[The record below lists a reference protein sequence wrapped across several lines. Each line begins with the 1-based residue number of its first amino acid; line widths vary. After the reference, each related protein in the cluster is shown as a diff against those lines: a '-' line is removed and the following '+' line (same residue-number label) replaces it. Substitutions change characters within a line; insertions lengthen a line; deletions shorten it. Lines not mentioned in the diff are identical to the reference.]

1 MASTIND
8 VAKLAGVSRQTV
20 SRVINEPALV
30 NPKTLDKVQR
40 AIKILDY
47 HPNITARFLANKR
60 VKTLGLYMP
69 FSADQVRQN
78 LFFST
83 LSSVVCQF
91 CSRHDY
97 IMQLFTSLTREDS
110 GRLFARLYKERQVGG
125 LILTC
130 PSVSNEELISLLT
143 EKIPFIIVGRPGL
156 QTQQIPYVD
165 VDNAEAGRL
174 ATAHLLGY
182 GHRRI
187 GFLNGPADMTLSEDL
202 RQGVQACAAA
212 HPAATPPHIVEAET
226 DLTFAAGY
234 TEALRLLTAA
244 DRPTA
249 IFTADDLLAI
259 GVKKAADELGLRIP
273 EDLSIVSGVQTGWG
287 HIFPGALT
295 YIDTQF
301 ERLGGIAA
309 EYLARIIEDGEAEGL
324 ARVLEVRLVEGQTC
338 GPAPGEG

>member
-20 SRVINEPALV
+20 SRVINEPTLV
-30 NPKTLDKVQR
+30 NSKTLDKVQR

-60 VKTLGLYMP
+60 VKTIGLYMP

-91 CSRHDY
+91 CSQHDY

-156 QTQQIPYVD
+156 QTEQIPYVD
-165 VDNAEAGRL
+165 VDNVEAGRL
-174 ATAHLLGY
+174 ATAHLIDY

-202 RQGVQACAAA
+202 RQGVTACAAA
-212 HPAATPPHIVEAET
+212 HSAEQPLILEAET

-234 TEALRLLTAA
+234 VEALRLLTSPK
-244 DRPTA
+244 RPTA

-273 EDLSIVSGVQTGWG
+273 KTCRSSAAFRPAGA
-287 HIFPGALT
+287 IFSL
-295 YIDTQF
+295 
-301 ERLGGIAA
+301 
-309 EYLARIIEDGEAEGL
+309 
-324 ARVLEVRLVEGQTC
+324 VR
-338 GPAPGEG
+338 